1 MSNNPIKRTLKRPAP
16 LSISEEVDTGLD
28 LSDKTV
34 EYYKNLFFTKMK
46 ERQMKEREDKQNLAA
61 LNRQLD
67 VLLNAFES
75 IYSKLISNKNVEY
88 EMSNECNR
96 CFENYEK
103 GDYTCVNNTNILF
116 YNSDYG
122 KVANELEIYSDD
134 SERGKDSTHIFNLID
149 TTVCR
154 KDDKILKKIRFFKSD
169 TNRNNGNIALFILIW
184 EITLQN
190 YVNQLT
196 QTDAKL
202 TNLKVPL
209 IIDYFLNEKDN
220 VMEVLMIMEYIDTVP
235 LEFPTKYE
243 DCIRI
248 LVYLKTK
255 YNIFHNDTHNG
266 NIKQTS
272 DGEQIVLLDWGKGTI
287 GKGQPSTSGIYS
299 DMTAE
304 DFKNWL
310 HSSEQLKTGEYG
322 LTSMPTEIFGGKITK
337 KVQKQ
342 RCKKTKRYKNR
353 TKHKKNKNSKEKKS
367 KRRQNKILSKRR
379 KGRT

>member
-1 MSNNPIKRTLKRPAP
+1 MSNPIKRTLKRPAP
-16 LSISEEVDTGLD
+16 LSIPEGVDTGLD

-34 EYYKNLFFTKMK
+34 EYYKNLFFKKME
-46 ERQMKEREDKQNLAA
+46 ERQMKEREDTQNLAA
-61 LNRQLD
+61 LNTQLD
-67 VLLNAFES
+67 VLFNAFQS
-75 IYSKLISNKNVEY
+75 IYSTLISNTIVEC
-88 EMSNECNR
+88 EMSNEC
-96 CFENYEK
+96 
-103 GDYTCVNNTNILF
+103 NILF

-196 QTDAKL
+196 QTDTELK
-202 TNLKVPL
+202 NLKVPL
-209 IIDYFLNEKDN
+209 ITDYYLNEKDN

-248 LVYLKTK
+248 LIYLKTK

-272 DGEQIVLLDWGKGTI
+272 DGPSDGPQIVLLDWGKGTI
-287 GKGQPSTSGIYS
+287 GKGQPSTSGIYT

-322 LTSMPTEIFGGKITK
+322 LTRMPTEIFGGKITK

-353 TKHKKNKNSKEKKS
+353 RKHKKNKS

>member
-1 MSNNPIKRTLKRPAP
+1 MSNPIKRTLKRPAP
-16 LSISEEVDTGLD
+16 LSIPEGVDTGLD

-34 EYYKNLFFTKMK
+34 EYYKNLFFKKME
-46 ERQMKEREDKQNLAA
+46 ERQMKEREDTQNLAA
-61 LNRQLD
+61 LNTQLD
-67 VLLNAFES
+67 VLFNAFQS
-75 IYSKLISNKNVEY
+75 IYSTLISNTIVEC
-88 EMSNECNR
+88 EMSNEC
-96 CFENYEK
+96 
-103 GDYTCVNNTNILF
+103 NILF

-196 QTDAKL
+196 QTDTELK
-202 TNLKVPL
+202 NLKVPL
-209 IIDYFLNEKDN
+209 ITDYYLNEKDN

-248 LVYLKTK
+248 LIYLKTK

-266 NIKQTS
+266 NIKQTKQTS
-272 DGEQIVLLDWGKGTI
+272 DGQQQIVLLDWGKGTI
-287 GKGQPSTSGIYS
+287 GKGQPSTSGIYT

-304 DFKNWL
+304 DFENWL
-310 HSSEQLKTGEYG
+310 HSSEQLKTGDYS
-322 LTSMPTEIFGGKITK
+322 LTRMPTEIFGGKITK

-353 TKHKKNKNSKEKKS
+353 RKHKKNKS

>member
-1 MSNNPIKRTLKRPAP
+1 MSNPIKRTLKRPAP
-16 LSISEEVDTGLD
+16 LSIPKGVDTGLD

-34 EYYKNLFFTKMK
+34 EYYKNLFFKKME
-46 ERQMKEREDKQNLAA
+46 ERQIKEREDKQLV
-61 LNRQLD
+61 

-75 IYSKLISNKNVEY
+75 IYIKLISNKNVEC
-88 EMSNECNR
+88 EMSNECNS
-96 CFENYEK
+96 CFEKYTK
-103 GDYTCVNNTNILF
+103 RDYTCGNNTNILF

-122 KVANELEIYSDD
+122 KVANEIEIYSDD

-196 QTDAKL
+196 QTDAELK
-202 TNLKVPL
+202 NLKVPL
-209 IIDYFLNEKDN
+209 ITDYYLNEKDN

-235 LEFPTKYE
+235 LEFPTKYK

-248 LVYLKTK
+248 LIYLKTK

-272 DGEQIVLLDWGKGTI
+272 DGPQIVLLDWGKGTI
-287 GKGQPSTSGIYS
+287 GKGQPSTSGIYT

-304 DFKNWL
+304 DFENWL
-310 HSSEQLKTGEYG
+310 HSSEQLKTGDYG
-322 LTSMPTEIFGGKITK
+322 LTRMPTEIFGGKITK

-353 TKHKKNKNSKEKKS
+353 TKHKKNKS